1 MFKFQAD
8 LSKILNRYINK
19 EHKYGQ
25 NDCNIL
31 VAEYIDMTCG
41 TDYASKLIS
50 KYDSVQSGLK
60 HCKELTGF
68 NNVLEA
74 CEKHFEKSNIIETG
88 SIVLIKKTYRRRV
101 YYVAS
106 IVFNDKA
113 IIEHNNKYALINV
126 KDFEYELIFNRRK

>member
-8 LSKILNRYINK
+8 LSKLLNRYINK

-88 SIVLIKKTYRRRV
+88 SIVLIKKHTDAEFITLRRL
-101 YYVAS
+101 S
-106 IVFNDKA
+106 LTTKQLLNTTT
-113 IIEHNNKYALINV
+113 NTL
-126 KDFEYELIFNRRK
+126 